1 MAGSIDSG
9 GLQTAGFAYQYFP
22 RSVEADRSQTSGV
35 VRSAPVEA
43 SEPSSPTPLPSKK
56 AESVAKKAD
65 AVAKKDDA
73 AGPAAGASASATPA
87 SATPALKAGSLRA

>member
-1 MAGSIDSG
+1 MA
-9 GLQTAGFAYQYFP
+9 AVFAYQYFP

-65 AVAKKDDA
+65 AVAKKDA
-73 AGPAAGASASATPA
+73 AGPRPVRRR
-87 SATPALKAGSLRA
+87 ALRRRALRRRSTGSLRA